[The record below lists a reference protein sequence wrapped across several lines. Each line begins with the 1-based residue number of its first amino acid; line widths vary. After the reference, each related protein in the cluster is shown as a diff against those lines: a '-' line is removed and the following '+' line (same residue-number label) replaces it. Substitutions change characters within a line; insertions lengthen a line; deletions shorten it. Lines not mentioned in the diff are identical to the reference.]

1 MYGTRG
7 ARTSKNLEDKII
19 STYSKF
25 GAKLIE
31 AHGSLATENQNSNIS
46 WTVPKNTVIIFLAKP
61 GRCMYIGAGRI
72 VAEQYFKSNN
82 KIKNFFRGRAGT
94 EGLHHGEILSRTF
107 FEDEKCPSVSLTFN
121 DKSFP
126 SFGYVWKLPLT
137 RQRTVMGVNLELE
150 PAPLRSEI
158 YNSIPHGSSLLLKTV
173 VNRLGQGVYIV
184 NACLPPGNY
193 KSLEFIGTNAP
204 AVAGW
209 EGGRARAPT
218 GTRNRFRYAPYINKS
233 HRPPKPGS
241 RTKTQ
246 LPPGNQYRVR
256 RPEILARPLMT
267 VRELLMKLSRNP
279 NLNLNNH
286 IGKLRA
292 NVNTWKI
299 MHVQSILKNSN
310 NFVSKLGI
318 TNKLKW
324 RLTRNKARF
333 IYNRI

>member
-19 STYSKF
+19 STYSRF

-31 AHGSLATENQNSNIS
+31 AHGSLATTNENANIS
-46 WTVPKNTVIIFLAKP
+46 WTVPKNTVVILLSKP

-72 VAEQYFKSNN
+72 VAEQYFKTNN
-82 KIKNFFRGRAGT
+82 KIKNFFRGTAGT

-107 FEDEKCPSVSLTFN
+107 FEDEKCPSVSLLF
-121 DKSFP
+121 DDPKFH

-137 RQRTVMGVNLELE
+137 RQRSVTGTNLELE
-150 PAPLRSEI
+150 PPPLRSEI
-158 YNSIPHGSSLLLKTV
+158 YTNIPHGSSLLLKTV
-173 VNRLGQGVYIV
+173 VSRLGEGVYIV

-204 AVAGW
+204 IAGW
-209 EGGRARAPT
+209 EGERARAPT
-218 GTRNRFRYAPYINKS
+218 GTRNRFRYTKYINKS

-246 LPPGNQYRVR
+246 IPPENKYALRS
-256 RPEILARPLMT
+256 PKILSRPLMT
-267 VRELLMKLSRNP
+267 VKELLIKLSRNP
-279 NLNLNNH
+279 NLNLNKNFS
-286 IGKLRA
+286 KLRA
-292 NVNTWKI
+292 NVNTTKI
-299 MHVQSILKNSN
+299 RNVQRVLKNST

-318 TNKLKW
+318 TNKLRW
-324 RLTRNKARF
+324 TLSRHKAGF
-333 IYNRI
+333 IYNRL